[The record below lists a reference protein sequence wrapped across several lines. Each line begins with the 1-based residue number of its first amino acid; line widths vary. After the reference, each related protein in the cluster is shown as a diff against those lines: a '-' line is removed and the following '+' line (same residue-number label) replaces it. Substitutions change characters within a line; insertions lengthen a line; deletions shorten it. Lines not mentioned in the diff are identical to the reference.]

1 MARPRKGIKNID
13 GQWIFSDFSKG
24 LYLLD
29 TPRNIGEQLYSLAMI
44 GGRNCWS
51 EKGALVSQYGYL
63 SSETSIPL
71 TDPITGY
78 TRIVA
83 GNQNFF
89 ITTISG
95 RVYLYTASEGLKEFV
110 TTLPSALTPI
120 LTRRGKDMIIHDSGV
135 TSMFGGFYAGAADTV
150 IMSNVTLLHISN
162 YYTFTAPEEYMKY
175 FWSDK
180 DVSINGTDNMK
191 VLSVTQTKEQELN
204 NTFTA
209 KLTAV
214 GES

>member
-1 MARPRKGIKNID
+1 
-13 GQWIFSDFSKG
+13 
-24 LYLLD
+24 
-29 TPRNIGEQLYSLAMI
+29 
-44 GGRNCWS
+44 
-51 EKGALVSQYGYL
+51 
-63 SSETSIPL
+63 
-71 TDPITGY
+71 
-78 TRIVA
+78 
-83 GNQNFF
+83 
-89 ITTISG
+89 
-95 RVYLYTASEGLKEFV
+95 
-110 TTLPSALTPI
+110 
-120 LTRRGKDMIIHDSGV
+120 MIIHDSGI
-135 TSMFGGFYAGAADTV
+135 TSMLGGFYAGAADTV

-214 GES
+214 GESKEYPDKVTIGEKTRLEVNLVYVPENVEPTPPPSSGTTTEGKTTTDTTVTEQDNQIPIDPQLKEVANNR